1 MGFPLQAERPPSYVL
16 RLFFFRTL
24 TSRRDIGKTV
34 DFLAVTR
41 IMGKS
46 ALIIVS
52 TI

>member
-1 MGFPLQAERPPSYVL
+1 MGFPLQADGLLSYVL
-16 RLFFFRTL
+16 WLFFFRTL
-24 TSRRDIGKTV
+24 TSRRYIGKDV

>member
-1 MGFPLQAERPPSYVL
+1 MGFPLQTDGPPSYKL
-16 RLFFFRTL
+16 WLFFFRTL
-24 TSRRDIGKTV
+24 TSRRYVGKAV
-34 DFLAVTR
+34 DSLAVTR